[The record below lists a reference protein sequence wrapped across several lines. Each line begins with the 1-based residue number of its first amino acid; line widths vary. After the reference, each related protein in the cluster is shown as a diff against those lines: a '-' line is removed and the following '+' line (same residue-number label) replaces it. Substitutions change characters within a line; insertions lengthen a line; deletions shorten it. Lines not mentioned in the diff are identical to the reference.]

1 MILDIEYSIEKD
13 ARTYIDYVYNFKS
26 FKHGNEDIQK
36 RLLLKLAPRLQ
47 EVLITAKDDTT
58 AYKGVFDYL
67 TKSYNENPQLFE
79 DSIGKLKTTWKKVGA
94 NIIYF
99 LEFIYKKPFPFE
111 NITVYLTT
119 NNIFPY
125 NYEQKYFYANYKY
138 VSSQLS
144 TATHELNHF
153 MFYYYY
159 ESLKDKLDN
168 EKYEL
173 LKESLTFFSN
183 PDREGKP
190 NELPLRELFKSKLWE
205 NLDEAIS
212 AGAKYLL
219 EK

>member
-1 MILDIEYSIEKD
+1 MDLDIKYSIEKD
-13 ARTYIDYVYNFKS
+13 IRTYIDFVYNFKS
-26 FKHGNEDIQK
+26 FKHGNENIQK
-36 RLLLKLAPRLQ
+36 KLLSKLDPELQ
-47 EVLITAKDDTT
+47 EILITAKEEET

-67 TKSYNENPQLFE
+67 TKSYNGNPQLIE
-79 DSIGKLKTTWKKVGA
+79 DSIAKLRVTWEKVGA
-94 NIIYF
+94 NIICS
-99 LEFIYKKPFPFE
+99 LEFLYKKPFPFE
-111 NITVYLTT
+111 KVTVYLTT
-119 NNIFPY
+119 NYIFPY

-138 VSSQLS
+138 ISSQLS
-144 TATHELNHF
+144 TTTHELNHF

-159 ESLKDKLDN
+159 PSLKDKLSN

-190 NELPLRELFKSKLWE
+190 NELPLRELFKSKLWT

-219 EK
+219 KN